1 MSQQELEKLK
11 PQIEPFLSRL
21 LALARLDLRFRIVPA
36 AGRSYVR
43 GTPDFV
49 VEFDGEDVDLLL
61 QRGGELLDALEHLC
75 VEHLQLPSAERGGI
89 AFDSHDYGTLR
100 LEELRLTAAAAA
112 EKVERTGRPLALNPM
127 NSGERRV
134 IHLALQENSS
144 VRTESEGLGSNRKVV
159 VYPAGKK

>member
-49 VEFDGEDVDLLL
+49 VEFDGEDVD
-61 QRGGELLDALEHLC
+61 
-75 VEHLQLPSAERGGI
+75 
-89 AFDSHDYGTLR
+89 
-100 LEELRLTAAAAA
+100 
-112 EKVERTGRPLALNPM
+112 
-127 NSGERRV
+127 
-134 IHLALQENSS
+134 
-144 VRTESEGLGSNRKVV
+144 
-159 VYPAGKK
+159 